1 MKTNRLMLIGLLS
14 SLALFSMGS
23 SCGGDAE
30 QANQTH
36 AQQASDEPKKTPEE
50 APSVESNEEVKAQAQ
65 ESGGTPKEEE
75 PNEEMT
81 EEALVVLPVAESVSV
96 QAQGVPESMK
106 CAVIANNVSLSAGA
120 AVFPQIVFPAAT
132 DEENQL
138 LPDEAKADV
147 EVQEVVEG
155 ITAECCVMGPGQNL
169 SNPYL
174 TCYTNATMS
183 YFQFSEEDQAGVT
196 SFYSTNLSTETP
208 PSFMPGSSFFFKG
221 KKIGFGTENIN
232 LCTVLI
238 EK

>member
-1 MKTNRLMLIGLLS
+1 MLIGLLS

-96 QAQGVPESMK
+96 QAPGVPESK
-106 CAVIANNVSLSAGA
+106 NCPASSNLSLIAGA
-120 AVFPQIVFPAAT
+120 AVLPQAFPAAA
-132 DEENQL
+132 DEKSQL
-138 LPDEAKADV
+138 LPYEAEAGVPVQGDV
-147 EVQEVVEG
+147 GG
-155 ITAECCVMGPGQNL
+155 ISAGCCVMGPGQNL
-169 SNPYL
+169 SNPSS
-174 TCYTNATMS
+174 TCSTNATMS
-183 YFQFSEEDQAGVT
+183 YFQFSKEDQAGVT

-208 PSFMPGSSFFFKG
+208 PSFMPGSSFFFEG
-221 KKIGFGTENIN
+221 EKIGFGTENIN

>member
-30 QANQTH
+30 QANQNH

-96 QAQGVPESMK
+96 QAQGVPESTN
-106 CAVIANNVSLSAGA
+106 CPASYNLSLIAGA

-138 LPDEAKADV
+138 LPYEAKADV
-147 EVQEVVEG
+147 EVQGDVGG
-155 ITAECCVMGPGQNL
+155 INAECCVMGAGQNL
-169 SNPYL
+169 FNPYS
-174 TCYTNATMS
+174 TCSTNATMS